1 MIEAK
6 VTEHQEV
13 QTNPTPEVIT
23 ISGIINDLDNG
34 IDRDGLVIKYGLTK
48 AEVKT
53 MFMHPAL
60 KGKRVK
66 KNRVKELRFTLV
78 DDVTPQD
85 DPNQISIPVN
95 DLTPPTMEDTY
106 AVVEEQQAEQF
117 GFNDCI
123 DCPDIAETKSE
134 VGIDAELI
142 NTKYSETN
150 SEAEHEFN
158 NFLDNGNS

>member
-78 DDVTPQD
+78 DDVTPQV

>member
-34 IDRDGLVIKYGLTK
+34 IDRDGLATKYGLTK
-48 AEVKT
+48 TEVKT

-66 KNRVKELRFTLV
+66 KNKVKELRFTLV
-78 DDVTPQD
+78 DDVTPHV
-85 DPNQISIPVN
+85 DPNQTSIPVD

-106 AVVEEQQAEQF
+106 AVVEEQKAEQF
-117 GFNDCI
+117 GFDDCI
-123 DCPDIAETKSE
+123 DCPDIAETTSE
-134 VGIDAELI
+134 VGMGAELI

>member
-78 DDVTPQD
+78 DD
-85 DPNQISIPVN
+85 
-95 DLTPPTMEDTY
+95 LTPPTMQDTY

-117 GFNDCI
+117 GFDDCI
-123 DCPDIAETKSE
+123 DCPDIEETKSE
-134 VGIDAELI
+134 VGMGAELI
-142 NTKYSETN
+142 STKYSETS
-150 SEAEHEFN
+150 SEAKHEFN

>member
-78 DDVTPQD
+78 DDVTPQV
-85 DPNQISIPVN
+85 DPNQISIPVD

-117 GFNDCI
+117 GFDDCI

-134 VGIDAELI
+134 IGMGAELI
-142 NTKYSETN
+142 STKYSETN